1 MTRGALLVAAL
12 LLATASARAQTED
25 DSNSWTPKAEML
37 EELDSQAVQLRLKGA
52 SAPLETYERYYR
64 GTKRGGR
71 LFIEGY
77 FGPFRTEGKVA
88 APEDLPE
95 RVHIV
100 ARAEPSIA
108 DAGCRVV
115 FLLYDVSAEAFA
127 SIQCEGEQA
136 AQSGGAQRSQK

>member
-1 MTRGALLVAAL
+1 MRKTGALLAVL
-12 LLATASARAQTED
+12 LLAAAPVRAQTD
-25 DSNSWTPKAEML
+25 DDAWTPKTDML

-52 SAPLETYERYYR
+52 DAPLDSYERYYR
-64 GTKRGGR
+64 GTKRGGH

-77 FGPFRTEGKVA
+77 FGPFRTEGRR
-88 APEDLPE
+88 PESDELPA

-115 FLLYDVSAEAFA
+115 FLLYDVSAESFT
-127 SIQCEGEQA
+127 SIQCEGE
-136 AQSGGAQRSQK
+136 RSSPAFAH